1 MKSLHFKIVALLLF
15 ISILLTN
22 ISIFAQNVAVTDD
35 ESYVADSS
43 AMLDVKSLTKGLL
56 VPRMT
61 TTQRSAIASP
71 ATGLL
76 VFDTTLESFYFYDGT
91 EWKNLSAEG
100 IWLVNGDNLYLSD
113 ENKRVG
119 IGVSNVNSK
128 LEVKAD
134 ASFGVDDTLF
144 VVKDNAGYPVFAV
157 FPDGAKV
164 FVDQTAKGKVGGFAV
179 SGRTST
185 KFTEEDYFHI
195 TPDSARIYINE
206 SAKGKIGGFAV
217 SGRTSSKGPLQNYFN
232 ISGETSAE
240 VIDPSEPRVLWYPN
254 KEAFLVGRVLVE
266 HSDSVGQNSLAT
278 GFESKAVGDWSQALG
293 YNSIARGNYSTA
305 IGKNAIAD
313 GVNSYAFGNLAYALN
328 DDAIAI
334 GSGSEATGQY
344 SFAFGSTG
352 IDSLENPTDNT
363 VASGDYAYSFGLG
376 ALSSNTG
383 SMSFGTNSVASGKFS
398 MALGFD
404 AEASGDYATSIG
416 KRNMAI
422 GYGSIAMGIYNK
434 STGGFSLAGGISS
447 VSSGY
452 ASVAIG
458 ANNVAQ
464 GTKSIAMGEDS
475 RAEGYVSVA
484 IGKENQALSDHSV
497 VFGLYNDA
505 LADESYIFGKYSG
518 DGNKPGSFIFNTG
531 PGKDGLYPS
540 RSYQMNFK
548 AQNGFRFFADIDTLE
563 NLSMNLNPV
572 TGNLGIGIF
581 EPNET
586 AKLHVVGND
595 TLGQVIIAPNIASSG
610 KNSGIFLAEDDDAT
624 FGMGLKYD
632 GNSNYLFLYGK
643 ANSTIYGPHLA
654 ISRGSSTLVGIGTD
668 SPDKTLTVQG
678 DARVT
683 GNIYYGS
690 IGSGTTYIKPDFVFS
705 DDYKQKLDIHEI
717 DQYIKENKHLPWL
730 TPAKDEVNGVNMT
743 RMQFETLEA
752 VENLQLQLIEVN
764 KQNQSL
770 KDQVNNQQEQINQLM
785 LEIEKLKNKN

>member
-1 MKSLHFKIVALLLF
+1 MKQLYLKLLF
-15 ISILLTN
+15 ITILLSLLTLPGITQN
-22 ISIFAQNVAVTDD
+22 IAITDD
-35 ESYVADSS
+35 ESYTSDPS

-56 VPRMT
+56 VPRLT
-61 TTQRSAIASP
+61 ATQRNAIASP

-76 VFDTTLESFYFYDGT
+76 VFDTDVDKFYFYDGA
-91 EWKNLSAEG
+91 EWDNLSAEG
-100 IWLVNGDNLYLSD
+100 IWLVSGDNLYLSD

-134 ASFGVDDTLF
+134 ASFGVNDTLF

-164 FVDQTAKGKVGGFAV
+164 FVDQTTKGKIGGFAV

-217 SGRTSSKGPLQNYFN
+217 SGRTSTKGSLKDYFN
-232 ISGETSAE
+232 ISGETSTE

-266 HSDSVGQNSLAT
+266 HSDSVGQNSIAT
-278 GFESKAVGDWSQALG
+278 GYESKAVGDWSQALG

-305 IGKNAIAD
+305 IGKNALANGI
-313 GVNSYAFGNLAYALN
+313 NSFAFGNQTYALN
-328 DDAIAI
+328 NDAIAI
-334 GSGSEATGQY
+334 GSGAEATGEF

-352 IDSLENPTDNT
+352 IDTLGNPTTNNT
-363 VASGDYAYSFGLG
+363 VASGLYSYSFGLG
-376 ALSSNTG
+376 ASSSNIG
-383 SMSFGTNSVASGKFS
+383 SMSFGANSIASGKFS
-398 MALGFD
+398 LAFGLS
-404 AEASGDYATSIG
+404 AEASGSYALAIG
-416 KRNMAI
+416 RKSLAI
-422 GYGSIAMGIYNK
+422 GGGSVALGYLNKTTGGYSLAAGLSSTASGYGSVAIGVNNVASGTK
-434 STGGFSLAGGISS
+434 SLALGEGSRAG
-447 VSSGY
+447 GY

-458 ANNVAQ
+458 
-464 GTKSIAMGEDS
+464 KDS
-475 RAEGYVSVA
+475 E
-484 IGKENQALSDHSV
+484 ALGDNSV
-497 VFGLYNDA
+497 VFGLYNEGSA
-505 LADESYIFGKYSG
+505 EESYIFGKYSG
-518 DGNKPGSFIFNTG
+518 DANKPGSFIFNTNG
-531 PGKDGLYPS
+531 NKNGLYPS
-540 RSYQMNFK
+540 KPYQMNFK
-548 AQNGFRFFADIDTLE
+548 AENGFRFFADDDTLE
-563 NLSMNLNPV
+563 NVSVNIQPL

-581 EPNET
+581 EPNEI

-595 TLGQVIIAPNIASSG
+595 TLGQVIIAPNTASSG

-632 GNSNYLFLYGK
+632 GNTNYLLIYGK
-643 ANSTIYGPHLA
+643 SSSTIYGPHLA

-683 GNIYYGS
+683 GDIYYGA
-690 IGSGTTYIKPDFVFS
+690 IGSGTTYTKPDFVFNE
-705 DDYKQKLDIHEI
+705 DYDQKFDINEI

-730 TPAKDEVNGVNMT
+730 TPAKDEINGVNMT

-770 KDQVNNQQEQINQLM
+770 KDQINIQQKQINQLI
-785 LEIEKLKNKN
+785 LEIEKLKN